1 MRGTA
6 ARRRAIRSSAFAIS
20 ACRSPPRRARR
31 ASRSSSRSVRPARR
45 ARSSGSRVA
54 DIHPKDTGVASRSVS
69 CPVLVERDDELR
81 ALAAAAGAAADGAR
95 CVVVSGE
102 AGTGKS
108 RLLREFAARLPASW
122 TVRSERAGAALPPV
136 AAERPLGLVLGHD
149 ERLDPAAL
157 ATLPIP
163 GVLVVLG
170 FRLPAAAPERRALA
184 ALVRE
189 PRVVEL
195 RLAPLSP
202 AGLDRMAAAM
212 GRYAPDDLYRRTGG
226 NPFWAEEVLSAGERL
241 PWTLVEAIALR
252 LDALSPLAAEL
263 AAALAVADDGVP
275 PGALARL
282 GEGWREL
289 ADAGLVTGDRL
300 RHALVGG
307 AIRAN

>member
-81 ALAAAAGAAADGAR
+81 ALAAAAGAAADRARGRGVSGAAGGGR

-102 AGTGKS
+102 AGTGRS
-108 RLLREFAARLPASW
+108 RLRREFAARLPASW

-136 AAERPLGLVLGHD
+136 GAERPLALVLD
-149 ERLDPAAL
+149 DAERLDPAAL

-195 RLAPLSP
+195 RLPPLSP
-202 AGLDRMAAAM
+202 PR
-212 GRYAPDDLYRRTGG
+212 
-226 NPFWAEEVLSAGERL
+226 
-241 PWTLVEAIALR
+241 
-252 LDALSPLAAEL
+252 
-263 AAALAVADDGVP
+263 
-275 PGALARL
+275 
-282 GEGWREL
+282 
-289 ADAGLVTGDRL
+289 
-300 RHALVGG
+300 
-307 AIRAN
+307 